1 MRYKYFKIRVRIN
14 TIIPTFL
21 QEPFNPRFVAHR
33 NLLTLK
39 YLTRSIQNSLILQE
53 TRHNEARNGHH
64 YTQSPTTRRA
74 FLPQKYTHTHTLVV
88 YKYRNMLYP
97 KRSKCR
103 FYAARRRT
111 RLKKKRDKGCARV
124 RAPLVLIPLPDFFRL
139 FSTVFLPCRDAKIIK
154 SRSAREIS
162 AHIHFLP
169 ITASV
174 RLMSGFC
181 GTCVCI
187 YIYTPREQ

>member
-1 MRYKYFKIRVRIN
+1 MWESTQLYRHSYKNLSILGLSLTATFSLSNTSPDPFKTLLYYKRPAITKRA
-14 TIIPTFL
+14 TAIII
-21 QEPFNPRFVAHR
+21 
-33 NLLTLK
+33 LK
-39 YLTRSIQNSLILQE
+39 VQ
-53 TRHNEARNGHH
+53 RHGALFCPKN
-64 YTQSPTTRRA
+64 
-74 FLPQKYTHTHTLVV
+74 THTHTLVV